1 MTRLPRFLA
10 TAALTLALT
19 ACGGDERPD
28 ARYIAEGNPPL
39 LSDWGQV
46 GLSAGDLVLGH
57 DVVAYDMNTGLFT
70 DYAHKLRTVWMP
82 EGHVAS
88 YREDDVLDFPIGTVI
103 TKTFY
108 YPRAGN
114 ALDERVARTDDMSA
128 DFQNGRMDLDDVRLI
143 ETRILVHR
151 ESGWV
156 ALPYRWNDDQTEAR
170 LHRVGAIIPLT
181 LVADDGAEEAF
192 NYVMP
197 NTNQCAGCHAPDS
210 NSREISPIGP
220 KPRHI
225 NRDFAYA
232 DGVRNQLSR
241 LENTG
246 FLQGLPADFDTVP
259 QNATWGDADASLDD
273 LARSYLDVNCSHC
286 HSEVG
291 PADTS
296 GLYLEPDT
304 PFGPNLG
311 VCKLPIAAGSGTGN
325 RPYDIVPGEPEN
337 SILVYRIDNVEPD
350 EMMPELGRSTI
361 HREGL
366 ELVERWIA
374 EMTGSCDS

>member
-1 MTRLPRFLA
+1 MKRLSQSLA
-10 TAALTLALT
+10 VSALALGVA
-19 ACGGDERPD
+19 ACGGSDQPE
-28 ARYIAEGNPPL
+28 ARFIAAGNPPL

-46 GLSAGDLVLGH
+46 GLSGGDLVLGEN
-57 DVVAYDMNTGLFT
+57 VVAYDMNTALFT
-70 DYAHKLRTVWMP
+70 DYAHKLRTIWMP
-82 EGHVAS
+82 DGTTAR
-88 YREDDVLDFPIGTVI
+88 YREGDTLDFPVGTVI

-108 YPRAGN
+108 YPRIDG
-114 ALDERVARTDDMSA
+114 ALGERVARTEDTSA
-128 DFQNGRMDLDDVRLI
+128 DFQDGRIEMDQVRLV

-151 ESGWV
+151 ENGWV
-156 ALPYRWNDDQTEAR
+156 ALPYRWNEDQTEAR
-170 LHRVGAIIPLT
+170 LHRVGAIIPMT
-181 LVADDGAEEAF
+181 LIAEDGGEEAF

-210 NSREISPIGP
+210 NSRVISPIGP

-232 DGVRNQLSR
+232 DMTQNQLVR
-241 LENTG
+241 LETAG
-246 FLQGLPADFDTVP
+246 FLEGLPDLGQVP
-259 QNATWGDADASLDD
+259 RNAAWGDEHASLDA

-296 GLYLEPDT
+296 GLFLEPDT
-304 PFGPNLG
+304 PFGPSLG

-325 RPYDIVPGEPEN
+325 LPYDIVPGEPEN

-350 EMMPELGRSTI
+350 EMMPELGRSTV
-361 HREGL
+361 HAEGL
-366 ELVERWIA
+366 ELVERWIS
-374 EMTGSCDS
+374 EMTGSCES

>member
-1 MTRLPRFLA
+1 MTTLPRSLA
-10 TAALTLALT
+10 VSSLALALA
-19 ACGGDERPD
+19 ACGGTGQPE

-46 GLSAGDLVLGH
+46 GLSGGDLVLGGN
-57 DVVAYDMNTGLFT
+57 VVAYDMNTALFT
-70 DYAHKLRTVWMP
+70 DYAHKLRTIWMP
-82 EGHVAS
+82 DGTTAH
-88 YREDDVLDFPIGTVI
+88 YREGDTLDFPVGTVI

-108 YPRAGN
+108 YPRIDGE
-114 ALDERVARTDDMSA
+114 LGERVARTEDTSA
-128 DFQNGRMDLDDVRLI
+128 DFQDGRMAMDQVRLV

-151 ESGWV
+151 ENGWV
-156 ALPYRWNDDQTEAR
+156 ALPYRWNEDQTEAR
-170 LHRVGAIIPLT
+170 LHRVGAVIPMT
-181 LVADDGAEEAF
+181 LVAEDGGEEAF

-210 NSREISPIGP
+210 NSRAISPIGP

-225 NRDFAYA
+225 NRDFAYTNIPQ
-232 DGVRNQLSR
+232 NQLER
-241 LENTG
+241 LETVG
-246 FLQGLPADFDTVP
+246 FLEGLPDLAQVP
-259 QNATWGDADASLDD
+259 RNAAWGDEHASLDE

-296 GLYLEPDT
+296 GLFLEPDT

-350 EMMPELGRSTI
+350 EMMPELGRSTV
-361 HREGL
+361 HAEGL
-366 ELVERWIA
+366 ELVERWIT
-374 EMTGSCDS
+374 EMTGSCEI

>member
-1 MTRLPRFLA
+1 MS
-10 TAALTLALT
+10 
-19 ACGGDERPD
+19 ACGGESRPD
-28 ARYIAEGNPPL
+28 AEYIAEGNPPL

-46 GLSAGDLVLGH
+46 GLVNGDLVLGN

-70 DYAHKLRTVWMP
+70 DYAHKLRTIWMP
-82 EGHVAS
+82 DGTSAQ
-88 YREDDVLDFPIGTVI
+88 YREGMTLDFPVGTVI

-108 YPRAGN
+108 YPRAGTS
-114 ALDERVARTDDMSA
+114 LDERVSRTTDSSR
-128 DFQNGRMDLDDVRLI
+128 DFRDGRLDLDDVRLI

-151 ESGWV
+151 ENGWV
-156 ALPYRWNDDQTEAR
+156 ALPYRWNDEQTTAS
-170 LHRVGAIIPLT
+170 LHRVGAVIPLT
-181 LVADDGAEEAF
+181 LVDDDGAEEDF
-192 NYVMP
+192 NYIMP

-225 NRDFAYA
+225 NREFAYS
-232 DGVRNQLSR
+232 DGLENQLVR
-241 LENTG
+241 LESAG
-246 FLQGLPADFDTVP
+246 FLQGLPTLDHVP
-259 QNATWGDADASLDD
+259 QNARWGDPHASLNDR
-273 LARSYLDVNCSHC
+273 ARSYLDVNCSHC

-296 GLYLEPDT
+296 GLFLEPST
-304 PFGPNLG
+304 PVGPNLG

-361 HREGL
+361 HAEGL
-366 ELVERWIA
+366 ELVEQWIA
-374 EMTGSCDS
+374 AMTGSCDDT